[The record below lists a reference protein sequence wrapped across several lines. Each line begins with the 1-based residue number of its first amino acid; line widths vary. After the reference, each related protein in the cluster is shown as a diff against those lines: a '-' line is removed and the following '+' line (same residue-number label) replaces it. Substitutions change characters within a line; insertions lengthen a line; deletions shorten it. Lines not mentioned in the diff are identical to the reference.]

1 MPALVIDEHHRV
13 LGAPECFPEESG
25 PTGLRFRP
33 RLAAHPV
40 LGDSAVVLAPVNGVH
55 LCPHRMRAGLWLGDP
70 PGAASRGWSPPVDM
84 WCSPTCVW
92 PSPGAR
98 LARVGKLA
106 PSPVFRTPL
115 SAAVPRAAR
124 TLAGRFT
131 VALLAGA
138 AVAWMVSAC
147 GSASVST
154 LTKHAEQAASSIASK
169 VQTGLTASGTEVA
182 DTTTTPTSTST
193 TTTTT
198 TATATTTTTLSSTT
212 TVTKT
217 AAAPPVT
224 TNNHTTTTVTAPP
237 TSPAANSS
245 SGVPWWGWVLIAL
258 GAVAVAIGLFLLGR
272 GSGGGGRPKPHP
284 RTSTPR
290 PH

>member
-1 MPALVIDEHHRV
+1 MLPRRVRANRIALPPSSRRSPRTRRLCRRSGARQLRAPVSSPDACRSLARRSSGSRKPRV
-13 LGAPECFPEESG
+13 V
-25 PTGLRFRP
+25 PTCR
-33 RLAAHPV
+33 H
-40 LGDSAVVLAPVNGVH
+40 VVLAY
-55 LCPHRMRAGLWLGDP
+55 LRMA
-70 PGAASRGWSPPVDM
+70 
-84 WCSPTCVW
+84 
-92 PSPGAR
+92 
-98 LARVGKLA
+98 LARRETGSCWQA
-106 PSPVFRTPL
+106 RPSPVFRTPL

-131 VALLAGA
+131 VALLAGG

-154 LTKHAEQAASSIASK
+154 LTKHAEQDGASIAPK

-272 GSGGGGRPKPHP
+272 GSGGGRPNPDP
-284 RTSTPR
+284 RTR
-290 PH
+290 PPGPDEPTQPWRSP